1 MHGQQNVKYIRLN
14 RMARRL
20 EVWGSTL
27 EEEVH
32 WKRKYTGS
40 MGKYTESMGK
50 YTGRGSTLEEE
61 VHWKRKYT
69 S

>member
-1 MHGQQNVKYIRLN
+1 MGKYIGR
-14 RMARRL
+14 
-20 EVWGSTL
+20 GSTL

-32 WKRKYTGS
+32 WKR
-40 MGKYTESMGK
+40 K